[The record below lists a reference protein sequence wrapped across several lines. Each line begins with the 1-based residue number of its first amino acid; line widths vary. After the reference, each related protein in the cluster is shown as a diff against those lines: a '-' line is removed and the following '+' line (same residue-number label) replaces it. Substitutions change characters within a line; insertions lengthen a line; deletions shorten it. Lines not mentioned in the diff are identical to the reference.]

1 MYHTEQM
8 PALIRPLTRGDL
20 GAADSLL
27 MRAFAT
33 AESFRPVLEREF
45 ALQPDCYWLAE
56 SGGETVGTIAAVV
69 YGPIAYIGMMG
80 VDPVHQGKGIGTA
93 LLETALAHLDAET
106 LLLDATEA
114 GEPLYRRYGF
124 IGEGFSWDLRGTP
137 TGLSGRMI
145 QLIHDPEALIS
156 LDAQAFGAD
165 RRRVIHRLL
174 AEPGARALQCEG
186 GFLIAQKSVLG
197 PWIANDPATA
207 EALLAHCEGA
217 HCKARAWR
225 IMIPAENESGLA
237 LLGSRGFEVRRRVL
251 HMRRGKPFP
260 QPGRAITYG
269 RASFALG

>member
-8 PALIRPLTRGDL
+8 PVRIRPLTRGDL

-69 YGPIAYIGMMG
+69 YGPVGYIGMMG
-80 VDPVHQGKGIGTA
+80 VDPAHQGKGIGTA
-93 LLETALAHLDAET
+93 LLEFALAHLHAET

-114 GEPLYRRYGF
+114 GEPLYRRFGF
-124 IGEGFSWDLRGTP
+124 IDEGLSWDLRGTP
-137 TGLSGRMI
+137 TGLSGSIR
-145 QLIHDPEALIS
+145 LIHDPEALIS
-156 LDAQAFGAD
+156 LDAHAFGAD

-174 AEPGARALQCEG
+174 SEPGARALQCEG

-207 EALLAHCEGA
+207 EALLAHCQ
-217 HCKARAWR
+217 ARAWR
-225 IMIPAENESGLA
+225 VMIPAENGPGLA
-237 LLGSRGFEVRRRVL
+237 LLRNRGFEVRRQVL

-269 RASFALG
+269 QASFALG